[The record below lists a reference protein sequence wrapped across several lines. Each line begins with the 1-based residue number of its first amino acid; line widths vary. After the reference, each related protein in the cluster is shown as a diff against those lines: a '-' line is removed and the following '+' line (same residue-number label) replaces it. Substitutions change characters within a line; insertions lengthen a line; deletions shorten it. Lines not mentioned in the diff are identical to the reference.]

1 MIRPK
6 PTALW
11 SVFFCSLGSVCAGPA
26 FEAIAQNATSTI
38 EPMTGDEVP
47 INLFD
52 EDDDTA
58 LPNGQTVNV
67 GSFGEIDLHVKDLDL
82 TKVLQLLSIQSE
94 RNIIASRN
102 VVGTVSAD
110 LYNVDFYDALE
121 AILTANGFGYTEKGD
136 FIYVYT
142 AEEIQALEEA
152 NRQVIT
158 RVYRLNYLTAADAA
172 AMVTPML
179 SDAGQIGV
187 SAAPVAGFQPSI
199 SDGGENSFAAEAT
212 LVIRDYPENVDEVL
226 MVLQDLDQRPRQV
239 LVESTILQARLT
251 ENNAFGIDFSVVA
264 DIDLTNFAS
273 PLNIV
278 DELLSGDTG
287 DSGTAIESTVGSN
300 TVQSSGFKVG
310 FLGSNVAA
318 FVQALD
324 QVTDV
329 TVLARPKML
338 VLNRQRGELLIG
350 GRLGYLSTTQT
361 ETSTTQTVE
370 FLDEG
375 TSLTVRPFISQDD
388 FVRLEMRPSLSD
400 ASIQTIDGNVI
411 PNETVQEIVTNVVVE
426 SGQTVVLGGLFK
438 EETSISREQI
448 PGLGDVPLLGA
459 VGKGQNDVVQRDEV
473 IFMIKPTIM
482 KDNLMADAV
491 GEIEQG
497 ITAARIGARNALL
510 PWSRSKWTSSLLKQA
525 YQARAAGDTDKAMWY
540 TKLVLNNEPTN
551 IEAVE
556 LKAELTDQSMLI
568 YDRSLLETATDT
580 AINGAVDVRSPIQPQ
595 DTLDPGVLDDPVFPW
610 SNNDTEPAAPT
621 ATAQVTRPGV
631 TNAEPYVAPKA
642 GLSEVAEPVA
652 LEPAEQPDFD
662 AEPQPEFAEA
672 GFAEPEFTDAEAQD
686 EFVGDDAEVIESVV
700 EVFQAADEAWSIEP
714 AEGADADDAFAVQT
728 IETET
733 AQPADDPY
741 DWVGAFGG
749 ELVEEGEPTAD
760 AQQTADADSADDTF
774 DEGDAFIVPFESI
787 TEVPTDTE

>member
-26 FEAIAQNATSTI
+26 FQAIAQNAEPVV
-38 EPMTGDEVP
+38 EPMSGDETP

-52 EDDDTA
+52 EGNDTA

-67 GSFGEIDLHVKDLDL
+67 GSFGEIDLHVKDLEL

-102 VVGTVSAD
+102 VAGTVSAD

-172 AMVTPML
+172 ALVTPML

-187 SAAPVAGFQPSI
+187 TAAPVAGFQPTI

-226 MVLQDLDQRPRQV
+226 LVLQDLDKRPRQV

-264 DIDLTNFAS
+264 DLDLTNFAS

-278 DELLSGDTG
+278 EQLLSGETG

-300 TVQSSGFKVG
+300 TVTSSGFKVG
-310 FLGSNVAA
+310 FLGSNVSA

-350 GRLGYLSTTQT
+350 GRIGYLSTTQT

-388 FVRLEMRPSLSD
+388 HVRLELRPSLSD
-400 ASIQTIDGNVI
+400 ASIQTIDSNVI
-411 PNETVQEIVTNVVVE
+411 PNETVQEIVTNVIVE

-438 EETSISREQI
+438 EETTISREQI

-482 KDNLMADAV
+482 KDSLMADAV
-491 GEIEQG
+491 GEIEEG
-497 ITAARIGARNALL
+497 ITAARIGARNGQL
-510 PWSRSKWTSSLLKQA
+510 PWSRSKWTSYQLKQA
-525 YQARAAGDTDKAMWY
+525 YQARAAGDADKALWH
-540 TKLVLNNEPTN
+540 TKLVLNNEPGN

-556 LKAELTDQSMLI
+556 LKADLTGQSMLI
-568 YDRSLLETATDT
+568 YDRSLLEQATDT
-580 AINGAVDVRSPIQPQ
+580 AIKGAVDVRSPIEPQ

-610 SNNDTEPAAPT
+610 SKNSDTPAETVAT
-621 ATAQVTRPGV
+621 ATEVAPVQVTQPGI
-631 TNAEPYVAPKA
+631 TNAEPFEVPAA
-642 GLSEVAEPVA
+642 GLTEVDEPAAFETAEA
-652 LEPAEQPDFD
+652 QSSDEPAEAVAAEDAEVMQSVVEIFNADDEGWALESAEDTSAEDAFAAELAEFEAQQ
-662 AEPQPEFAEA
+662 AEPQ
-672 GFAEPEFTDAEAQD
+672 TT
-686 EFVGDDAEVIESVV
+686 ES
-700 EVFQAADEAWSIEP
+700 ADS
-714 AEGADADDAFAVQT
+714 
-728 IETET
+728 
-733 AQPADDPY
+733 Y
-741 DWVGAFGG
+741 DWVADFGG
-749 ELVEEGEPTAD
+749 ELVEEGEPFSEPA
-760 AQQTADADSADDTF
+760 QTAASTESFDSTDEDDAY
-774 DEGDAFIVPFESI
+774 IVPVDSI
-787 TEVPTDTE
+787 TEVPTDTP